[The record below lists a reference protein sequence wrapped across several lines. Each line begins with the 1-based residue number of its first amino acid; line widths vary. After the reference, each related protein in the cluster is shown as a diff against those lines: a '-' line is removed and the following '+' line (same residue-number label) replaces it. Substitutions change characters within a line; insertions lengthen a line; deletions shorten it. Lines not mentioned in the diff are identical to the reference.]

1 VIENYKKMDNIIS
14 LNIILLGNWN
24 KRIFS
29 PKWVNTNIFCLE
41 EGSKYQGLINPEE
54 MEFGY
59 LHNDIVLLP
68 RSSSLEIKLEKY
80 NENTINQG
88 GVILE
93 KILQLLPHTPIKAI
107 GINIRYRFLRK
118 DNNKIVNSLRELKCS
133 FSDFQTKQIKFSKNL
148 EDCQLNI
155 ITDIGTEDFTV
166 NFNFHFIQTSVI
178 DKNVLVSKL
187 QISEKLINYE

>member
-1 VIENYKKMDNIIS
+1 MGNIIS

-29 PKWVNTNIFCLE
+29 PKWVNTNIFGIA

-59 LHNDIVLLP
+59 LHNDIAILP
-68 RSSSLEIKLEKY
+68 RSNSLEIKLEKF

-107 GINIRYRFLRK
+107 GINIRYKFLKK

-133 FSDFQTKQIKFSKNL
+133 FSDFLTKQIKFSKNL

-155 ITDIGTEDFTV
+155 ITDIGTEDFIV
-166 NFNFHFIQTSVI
+166 NFNFHFIQTSAI
-178 DKNVLVSKL
+178 NKNVLASKL
-187 QISEKLINYE
+187 QISKKLIYYE